1 MSLQNHFFLERALS
15 LANNL
20 TALWGSAD
28 EEGKR
33 EILAA
38 IFVRFTVDNKRSID
52 TEVRPPY
59 SWLMRWKPKEAP
71 VSGSE
76 KMLVYTPANI

>member
-1 MSLQNHFFLERALS
+1 MS

-20 TALWGSAD
+20 ITLWADAD

-33 EILAA
+33 EILEA
-38 IFVRFTVDNKRSID
+38 IFVRFTVDNKQIIN
-52 TEVRPPY
+52 TEVRAPY

-71 VSGSE
+71 VSGSVGCK